1 MPRLNQGQN
10 SASTIFE
17 AKGGT
22 SITDALKPGA
32 NGSFDLGSSSRRW
45 NNVYS
50 EAGNFSGA
58 VSTGALSVT
67 GAMTATGNITA
78 FNSSDKRLKSNIVT
92 LDGSLEKVLKLRG
105 TRFDWI
111 EGKEDIH
118 PFKGNDIGFI
128 AQELKEVIPEVV
140 GEMHGGFYGV
150 KYDKLTPLLVEAIK
164 ELKMEIDLLKSNSC
178 NCKCKK

>member
-1 MPRLNQGQN
+1 MPRLSQG
-10 SASTIFE
+10 SSSSSTIFE

-22 SITDALKPGA
+22 VVTDALKPSS
-32 NGSFDLGSSSRRW
+32 NGGHNLGTSSARW
-45 NNVYS
+45 NYLYS
-50 EAGNFSGA
+50 EGGSFSGA
-58 VSTGALSVT
+58 VATGALTVT
-67 GAMTATGNITA
+67 GAITATGNITA

-92 LDGSLEKVLKLRG
+92 LDGALEKVLKLRG
-105 TRFDWI
+105 TSFDWK

-118 PFKGNDIGFI
+118 PYKGNDIGFI

-164 ELKMEIDLLKSNSC
+164 ELKAEIDILKSNSC
-178 NCKCKK
+178 KCKR